1 MSYYTNHTHT
11 KPPATPYQRGG
22 SSQQYGAIVG
32 TVVQDSE
39 HPITGHS
46 GDHLQFFIDIG
57 NGVHYQVDVN
67 TQSSTGTEIEVYIA
81 DEALTSTGS
90 PTQPFGA
97 PEYGV
102 ISNAQLSYTDLGLRD
117 YEFDA
122 QPYYRVDSQL
132 DAALQASTFVAIY
145 GQLFDDGGEN
155 GKGIHETHYTGK
167 PNEDGAIA
175 IYSKDDTGALTRT
188 WYFFKFQED
197 RIGA

>member
-11 KPPATPYQRGG
+11 QARAGSYQRGG
-22 SSQQYGAIVG
+22 SSQEYGAIVG
-32 TVVQDSE
+32 TVVQDTE
-39 HPITGHS
+39 HPITGRS
-46 GDHLQFFIDIG
+46 GDHLQFLVELDD
-57 NGVHYQVDVN
+57 GVHYQVDIN

-81 DEALTSTGS
+81 NESLSSTGS

-102 ISNAQLSYTDLGLRD
+102 ISNAQLSYLGLGLRD
-117 YEFDA
+117 YEFEA

-132 DAALQASTFVAIY
+132 DAALQASTFVAVY
-145 GQLFDDGGEN
+145 GQLFDDGGED
-155 GKGIHETHYTGK
+155 GKGIHETHYTGT
-167 PNEDGAIA
+167 PNQDGAIA
-175 IYSKDDTGALTRT
+175 IYSKDDDGALTRT

>member
-11 KPPATPYQRGG
+11 QPPAKGYQRGG

-32 TVVQDSE
+32 TVEQDSE

-46 GDHLQFFIDIG
+46 GDHLQFYVDIG
-57 NGVHYQVDVN
+57 NGVHYQVDIN

-81 DEALTSTGS
+81 EETLNSTGS

-102 ISNAQLSYTDLGLRD
+102 IDGAQLSYLGLGLRD
-117 YEFDA
+117 YEFEA

-132 DAALQASTFVAIY
+132 DAALQTSEFVAIY

-155 GKGIHETHYTGK
+155 GKGIHETHYTGQ
-167 PNEDGAIA
+167 PNQDGAIA
-175 IYSKDDTGALTRT
+175 IYSKDANGNPQRT
-188 WYFFKFQED
+188 WFFFKFQED